1 MDAID
6 SSFVPSFNASQARK
20 ALAGSFTIEASSGAG
35 SAPYRGL
42 QRRLRAKYPSSPTPT
57 CGASSTAAWQDDDGH
72 AIDLQDHDDDPATP
86 PVCTKAN
93 VDFSGDKLGSYVPY
107 VYDAVFALA
116 HAVHS
121 AVFAGKPPTG
131 NTLLA
136 ELQNVSYTGGVTGTV
151 AFGPG
156 NGDRSGGGS
165 YQIFN
170 ANGGEFGWIG
180 TYRTDGAQAFVP
192 CHAIPVGERARACHN
207 STVFPGMPAELKP
220 AMTMRE
226 FNARKGVSLRVSSVD
241 PPVGDPV
248 GRELVTVR
256 GTEFGG
262 KGLLTITI
270 DGKVCTDAMRLSPT
284 TATCRTP
291 AGVGGPLAVTI
302 SVDGYSSDR
311 STFAF
316 SYRRPIIYSISRD
329 WVRDGSLLLVSGAYF
344 VRMNDYNCL
353 YCRHASLLTDPIQCA
368 WTTCIVPAL
377 LY

>member
-72 AIDLQDHDDDPATP
+72 AIDLQDHDDDPSTP

-107 VYDAVFALA
+107 VYDAVFTLA

-121 AVFAGKPPTG
+121 AVSAGKPPTG

-136 ELQNVSYTGGVTGTV
+136 ELQNVSYAGGVTGTV

-170 ANGGEFGWIG
+170 ANGGE
-180 TYRTDGAQAFVP
+180 
-192 CHAIPVGERARACHN
+192 
-207 STVFPGMPAELKP
+207 L
-220 AMTMRE
+220 
-226 FNARKGVSLRVSSVD
+226 
-241 PPVGDPV
+241 
-248 GRELVTVR
+248 
-256 GTEFGG
+256 
-262 KGLLTITI
+262 
-270 DGKVCTDAMRLSPT
+270 
-284 TATCRTP
+284 
-291 AGVGGPLAVTI
+291 
-302 SVDGYSSDR
+302 
-311 STFAF
+311 
-316 SYRRPIIYSISRD
+316 
-329 WVRDGSLLLVSGAYF
+329 
-344 VRMNDYNCL
+344 
-353 YCRHASLLTDPIQCA
+353 CA
-368 WTTCIVPAL
+368 
-377 LY
+377 